1 MKRYLVV
8 MSHPPHG
15 SIHVQ
20 EQLDVILT
28 MAAFDRSVSLLF
40 LDEGIFQLLRGQ
52 TAQQYLH
59 KETVAIFDALA
70 LYDVDDLW
78 VETESLMEKGLSL
91 ERLTLPV
98 KPVARSE
105 INALMSGFDVIL
117 GA

>member
-15 SIHVQ
+15 SIYVQ

-52 TAQQYLH
+52 SAEQYDH
-59 KETVAIFDALA
+59 KETLAIFDALA
-70 LYDVDDLW
+70 LYDVNDLW
-78 VETESLMEKGLSL
+78 VEAESLIEKGLVSGQ
-91 ERLTLPV
+91 LTLPV
-98 KPVARSE
+98 KTIARVRVSQF
-105 INALMSGFDVIL
+105 MSGFDVIL
-117 GA
+117 GG